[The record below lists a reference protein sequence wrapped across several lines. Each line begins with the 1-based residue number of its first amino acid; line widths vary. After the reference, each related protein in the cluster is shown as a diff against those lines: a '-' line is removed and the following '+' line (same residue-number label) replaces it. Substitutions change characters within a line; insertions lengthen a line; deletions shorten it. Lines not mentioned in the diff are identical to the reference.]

1 MRHQKSG
8 RKLNRNSSHRKAM
21 FRNMVTSLLR
31 HERITTTAAKAKEL
45 RGEVERTISVGVRL
59 GDLLDK
65 PKDARTREEQARF
78 AHAMAHAA
86 KTIRD
91 RDVLHKLFEDIAPRV
106 RKRPGGYTRV
116 IRLIARKGDAAPM
129 AIIELVDVALAPGP
143 PDAPVA

>member
-65 PKDARTREEQARF
+65 PKDARTREEQARV
-78 AHAMAHAA
+78 AHAMATAA

-91 RDVLHKLFEDIAPRV
+91 RDVLHKLFEEIAPRV
-106 RKRPGGYTRV
+106 RTRPGGYTRV

-129 AIIELVDVALAPGP
+129 AIIELVDVAPAKAEAP
-143 PDAPVA
+143 AA

>member
-8 RKLNRNSSHRKAM
+8 RKLNRNSAHRKAM
-21 FRNMVTSLLR
+21 FRNMVTSVLE
-31 HERITTTAAKAKEL
+31 HERITTTLPKAKEL
-45 RGEVERTISVGVRL
+45 RGEVERAISIGVRL

-91 RDVLHKLFEDIAPRV
+91 REVLHKLFEDIAPRV
-106 RKRPGGYTRV
+106 RKRPGGWTRV
-116 IRLIARKGDAAPM
+116 IQLVPRKGDAAPM
-129 AIIELVDVALAPGP
+129 AILELVDTKVEAPATP
-143 PDAPVA
+143 A

>member
-8 RKLNRNSSHRKAM
+8 RKLNRNSAHRKAM
-21 FRNMVTSLLR
+21 FRNMVTSVLR

-91 RDVLHKLFEDIAPRV
+91 RDVLHKLFEEIAPRV
-106 RKRPGGYTRV
+106 RQRPGGWTRV
-116 IRLIARKGDAAPM
+116 IHLIPRKGDAAPM
-129 AIIELVDVALAPGP
+129 AILELVDHKKVEAAPGP
-143 PDAPVA
+143 PD